1 MPINLQDYLQHWQY
15 NGVFLYIKN
24 TLNLVPEKFKDRVK
38 SVSYGLFP
46 EKGGFRIFLITGWRR
61 IRCENGPVDF
71 PIRAERTARKI

>member
-1 MPINLQDYLQHWQY
+1 MSPETAIFD
-15 NGVFLYIKN
+15 GVFFLYIKN

-46 EKGGFRIFLITGWRR
+46 EKGCFRIFLITGWRR

-71 PIRAERTARKI
+71 SIRAEMTARKI